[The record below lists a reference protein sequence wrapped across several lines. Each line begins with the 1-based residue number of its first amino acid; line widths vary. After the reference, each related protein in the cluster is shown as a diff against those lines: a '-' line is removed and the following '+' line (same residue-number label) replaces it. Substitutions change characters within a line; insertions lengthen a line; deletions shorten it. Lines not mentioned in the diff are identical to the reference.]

1 MKAGAIILAAGEAR
15 RAGGAKA
22 VWSVGGQPSVRR
34 VAEAALAAPLVGEV
48 LAVTGGPWAGEVA
61 KALAGLPVKLV
72 DNPWPE
78 LGQAESLKTGLRALD
93 PARPTAIFLL
103 ADQPFITSQ
112 IINNLLIYKMEWGS
126 SIIAP
131 TYGGRRRNPVAFDLT
146 LWRDRLL
153 ALEGDQGGRDIL
165 TENPGALDLWPAD
178 ALSEECFMDFDTR
191 SEYERLRRLCP
202 TPKP

>member
-15 RAGGAKA
+15 RAGGPKA
-22 VWSVGGQPSVRR
+22 VWPVEGRPSVRR

-48 LAVTGGPWAGEVA
+48 LVVTGGPWAGAVA
-61 KALAGLPVKLV
+61 EALAGLPVKQA
-72 DNPWPE
+72 DNPRPE
-78 LGQAESLKTGLRALD
+78 LGQAESLKAGLRALD
-93 PARPTAIFLL
+93 PAWSTVIFLL

-131 TYGGRRRNPVAFDLT
+131 TYSGRRRNPVAFDLA

-153 ALEGDQGGRDIL
+153 TLEGDQGGRDIL

-178 ALSEECFMDFDTR
+178 ELSEECFMDFDTR
-191 SEYERLRRLCP
+191 SEYERLRMLCP